1 MTMAIK
7 YYKLFD
13 VLQRR
18 GLTRTQFAE
27 KVGISSA
34 TLAKIS
40 AHKYV
45 SMDILDR
52 ICKEMQLQPC
62 DIIEYEEDNQ

>member
-1 MTMAIK
+1 MAIK

-13 VLQRR
+13 ILQRR

-27 KVGISSA
+27 NVGISSA

-40 AHKYV
+40 AHKYI
-45 SMDILDR
+45 SMEILDR
-52 ICKEMQLQPC
+52 ICKEMTLQPG
-62 DIIEYEEDNQ
+62 DIIEYEEDSQ

>member
-1 MTMAIK
+1 MAIK

-52 ICKEMQLQPC
+52 ICKEMQLQPS
-62 DIIEYEEDNQ
+62 DIIEYEEGNQ

>member
-1 MTMAIK
+1 MAIK

-13 VLQRR
+13 ILQRR
-18 GLTRTQFAE
+18 GLNRTQFAE
-27 KVGISSA
+27 NVGISSA

-52 ICKEMQLQPC
+52 ICREMNLQPG
-62 DIIEYEEDNQ
+62 DIIEYEEGNQ

>member
-1 MTMAIK
+1 MAIK

-18 GLTRTQFAE
+18 GLTKTQFA
-27 KVGISSA
+27 VQVNISTA

-52 ICKEMQLQPC
+52 ICKEMHVQPG
-62 DIIEYEEDNQ
+62 DIIEYEEDAE

>member
-1 MTMAIK
+1 MAIK

-52 ICKEMQLQPC
+52 ICKEMKLQPS
-62 DIIEYEEDNQ
+62 DIIEYEEGKQ